1 MATEPFQQGERKV
14 ILPATSLVELRQHHQ
29 QHTVRRRVR
38 MTGPRMRGIRT
49 SLPSFPPPPPTLP
62 PPPVLVCTQVR
73 RTEASKR
80 LIVNTGRMI
89 VIHWHLGSQML
100 ITCTGHTCLKHVQY
114 DEQSYS
120 YQDDRKSSGANVFMI
135 YFKCVNWTFSA
146 ILIFL
151 SF

>member
-1 MATEPFQQGERKV
+1 MAHEPFQQGERKV
-14 ILPATSLVELRQHHQ
+14 ILPATSRVELRQHHQ
-29 QHTVRRRVR
+29 QHTVMRRVR

-89 VIHWHLGSQML
+89 VIH
-100 ITCTGHTCLKHVQY
+100 
-114 DEQSYS
+114 
-120 YQDDRKSSGANVFMI
+120 
-135 YFKCVNWTFSA
+135 
-146 ILIFL
+146 
-151 SF
+151 